1 MEKIGAYILRMEPKF
16 LLTAG
21 LWGIADLKESEKSV
35 ICGILKEK
43 KMRMKQTWGSTAS
56 QDFSSGHFSKR
67 WTNSTTDLEKHFL
80 KHNLKAKAPVSVPFF
95 IPGASFN

>member
-1 MEKIGAYILRMEPKF
+1 
-16 LLTAG
+16 
-21 LWGIADLKESEKSV
+21 
-35 ICGILKEK
+35 
-43 KMRMKQTWGSTAS
+43 MRMKQTWGSTAS

-95 IPGASFN
+95 IPGASFNQSNKEAGGNVAYALLFLSLITKTMECGI

>member
-43 KMRMKQTWGSTAS
+43 K
-56 QDFSSGHFSKR
+56 
-67 WTNSTTDLEKHFL
+67 
-80 KHNLKAKAPVSVPFF
+80 
-95 IPGASFN
+95 